1 MRAEAASEMPH
12 GESCKTIDE
21 FIALEGQRL
30 YELTRPFRAPP
41 VSAHWRHLVSDKG
54 MEEGK

>member
-12 GESCKTIDE
+12 GKICKTTDE
-21 FIALEGQRL
+21 LIALERQRL

-54 MEEGK
+54 MEERK